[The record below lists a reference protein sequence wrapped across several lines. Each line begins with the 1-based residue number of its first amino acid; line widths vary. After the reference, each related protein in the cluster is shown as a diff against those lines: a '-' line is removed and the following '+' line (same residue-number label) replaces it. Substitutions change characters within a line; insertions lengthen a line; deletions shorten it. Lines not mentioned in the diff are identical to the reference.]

1 MKYAMKNSL
10 TKALSLIMVL
20 ILLTCSLSACGD
32 AKDGDKE
39 TTPSVNV
46 ENEPEVPENNAG
58 GENDGENENNNE
70 NERDF
75 TRVFTLDSL
84 EPLSKEKQAEV
95 EAAWKENSGKDIGW
109 CESPLKSDGTYVEV
123 NRYYGIYNNNVLIL
137 THSIMDGSME
147 IVLAGQTIVHYGCW
161 ATMWVYSNGEFY
173 RLTEENQYDWFTEDD
188 LLKIVE
194 YHREYEEYMKEI
206 RNSTK

>member
-1 MKYAMKNSL
+1 MKYTVKKHL
-10 TKALSLIMVL
+10 TKALSIVMVL

-32 AKDGDKE
+32 ANGGNPE

-46 ENEPEVPENNAG
+46 GNTPENPENNID

-84 EPLSKEKQAEV
+84 EPLSAEMQAEV

-109 CESPLKSDGTYVEV
+109 CESPMKSDGTYVEV

-161 ATMWVYSNGEFY
+161 ATMWVYSNGEIY
-173 RLTEENQYDWFTEDD
+173 RLTEENQYEWFAEDD

-194 YHREYEEYMKEI
+194 YHREYEEYTKEI
-206 RNSTK
+206 RNNDK

>member
-1 MKYAMKNSL
+1 MKYTVKKHL

-58 GENDGENENNNE
+58 GESNGEKDNEE
-70 NERDF
+70 EHDF

>member
-10 TKALSLIMVL
+10 TIALSIVMVL

-32 AKDGDKE
+32 ANGGNPE
-39 TTPSVNV
+39 TTPSVNAG
-46 ENEPEVPENNAG
+46 NEPENLKNDNG
-58 GENDGENENNNE
+58 GENDGEKDNEE
-70 NERDF
+70 EHDF

-84 EPLSKEKQAEV
+84 EPLSVEKQAEV
-95 EAAWKENSGKDIGW
+95 EAAWKEKSGGDIGW

-123 NRYYGIYNNNVLIL
+123 NRYYGIYNDSVLFL

-147 IVLAGQTIVHYGCW
+147 IVLAGQAIVHYGCW
-161 ATMWVYSNGEFY
+161 ATMWIYSNGEFY
-173 RLTEENQYDWFTEDD
+173 RLTEENQYEWFTEDD
-188 LLKIVE
+188 LLKIAE

-206 RNSTK
+206 RNNDK